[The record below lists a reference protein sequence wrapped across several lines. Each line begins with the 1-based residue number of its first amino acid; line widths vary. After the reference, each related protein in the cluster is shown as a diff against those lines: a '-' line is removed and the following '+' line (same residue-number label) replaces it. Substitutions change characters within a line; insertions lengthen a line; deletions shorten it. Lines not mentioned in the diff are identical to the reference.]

1 VSVRHPQL
9 IELIGNTP
17 VAEIRRLNPNPRVT
31 ILAKLEGTNPGG
43 SVKDRIALAMIE
55 DAEQSGKLYQGKTV
69 LEATSGNTGIGLA
82 MVCALKGYPCLLAM
96 SAGVSV
102 ERRKIL
108 AAYGARFLL
117 TPAEL
122 GTDGAIEK
130 VYEMERADRGEKFV
144 LVDQYNNEANPL
156 AHYRGTGPEIWRQT
170 AGAVTHFV
178 AAIGTTGTVMGVS
191 RFLKEQN
198 PNITILAA
206 EPKIGHKIQGLKSLK
221 EAYVPG
227 IWEKRAV
234 DEKAIVQDE
243 DAYAMSRR
251 LAREEGI
258 MCGMSS
264 GAAMWLA
271 LEKAKDLASGVMV
284 VLLPDGGE
292 RYLSTN
298 LFPAPEA

>member
-1 VSVRHPQL
+1 VSYTQL
-9 IELIGNTP
+9 LELIGNTP
-17 VAEIRRLNPNPRVT
+17 LVEIRRMAPNPRVT
-31 ILAKLEGTNPGG
+31 ILAKLEGFNPGG
-43 SVKDRIALAMIE
+43 SVKDRIGLAMVE
-55 DAEQSGKLYQGKTV
+55 DAEQSGRLRPGMTV

-96 SAGVSV
+96 SEGVSV

-108 AAYGARFLL
+108 AAYGAKFLL
-117 TPAEL
+117 TPADQ
-122 GTDGAIEK
+122 GTDGAIER
-130 VYEMERADRGEKFV
+130 VYEMEREDQGRTYA

-170 AGAVTHFV
+170 DGQVTHFV
-178 AAIGTTGTVMGVS
+178 AAMGTTGTLMGVS
-191 RFLKEQN
+191 RYLKEQN
-198 PNITILAA
+198 PAVQIVGA

-227 IWEKRAV
+227 IWNKKAIDEKR
-234 DEKAIVQDE
+234 IVQDE
-243 DAYAMSRR
+243 DAYETTRR

-258 MCGMSS
+258 LCGMSS

-271 LEKAKDLASGVMV
+271 LEKVKELDGGVMV

-298 LFPAPEA
+298 LFLAPEG